1 MEYYLYFAG
10 NRLIVHSFTEENYL
24 KAIYKLE
31 QYSSGIIS
39 NSDLSKELQ
48 IQSASVT
55 DMLKKMA
62 KKKLVHYEKSKGVNL
77 SEKGKQIAVSI
88 VRKHRL
94 WELFLVEKLEF
105 GWDEVHEMAEQLEH
119 IHSEELIN
127 RLDAFLGY
135 PKADPHGDPIPNANG
150 VFAKAKSVLLSEMKE
165 ANQGKFTGV
174 TDHSPSFLGYLSKI
188 GLNLGD
194 MIKVKSI
201 EAFDKSY
208 TLQLKGKVQLTV
220 SSKVAN
226 SLLISD

>member
-1 MEYYLYFAG
+1 
-10 NRLIVHSFTEENYL
+10 VHSSTEENYL

-31 QYSSGIIS
+31 QYSSSTIA

-62 KKKLVHYEKSKGVNL
+62 KKKLIHYEKSKGANL
-77 SEKGKQIAVSI
+77 TDKGKQIAINI

-94 WELFLVEKLEF
+94 WELFLVEKLQF
-105 GWDEVHEMAEQLEH
+105 GWDEVHEIAEQLEH

-127 RLDAFLGY
+127 RLDAFLDY
-135 PKADPHGDPIPNANG
+135 PKADPHGDPIPNSNG
-150 VFAKAKSVLLSEMKE
+150 VFAKAKSILLSEMKE
-165 ANQGKFTGV
+165 TSQGKFTGV

-194 MIKVKSI
+194 TIKVKSI

-220 SSKVAN
+220 SSKVAD